1 MKQCEEIR
9 AEIIKNLLKE
19 GQMSK
24 RQLIEMVY
32 ASLTVTQA
40 EIRSEWS
47 NMKKEGIV
55 YCVRDMPGW
64 VGIYQKRVR

>member
-1 MKQCEEIR
+1 
-9 AEIIKNLLKE
+9 
-19 GQMSK
+19 MSK

>member
-1 MKQCEEIR
+1 MSNNEGIGRRQHIVSIR
-9 AEIIKNLLKE
+9 D
-19 GQMSK
+19 
-24 RQLIEMVY
+24 EMVY